1 MKFPFKLDA
10 TEIEVTSTE
19 ELCDDGI
26 ATRTVG
32 DPASNSCSYEMSVVG
47 SVSSAGVTARA
58 SATLYHCPGSDGA
71 TCTANFDLTYTKKS

>member
-1 MKFPFKLDA
+1 MKFPFKLETAD
-10 TEIEVTSTE
+10 IEVTSTE
-19 ELCDDGI
+19 DLCDGGTEQI
-26 ATRTVG
+26 TAG
-32 DPASNSCSYEMSVVG
+32 DPSSSSCSYEVSVVG